1 MKQITLPPTPP
12 KPQPIKLQKIA
23 TRPPI
28 QLNKISTPNNP
39 QLPRK
44 IEEIMADIQ
53 NLQTQKITPLE
64 WIYCLHTK
72 PQWDKQNP
80 DLAIPTAET
89 IWQEAITNP
98 AIKNPLIWRLSLYQT
113 NNQTPL
119 PPSLIETFPTFAN
132 NAKGNDTYAVQ
143 IINTL
148 PHPDAPKNLAKLSW
162 QYAITPQQLT
172 QKAGIP
178 LCLSPIQNAYNYL
191 AGIFPPGSNPNK
203 KEAEWL
209 LNCLQEM
216 SPQQQIIAT
225 EELLTKISPDVAIK
239 MPQFLEFIQNKFN
252 QNQLSPTATTILNK
266 CLGAINYSKFE
277 QLINLLARMLRLED
291 SDRQKL
297 EEKRDFWANYSERIQ
312 KIRFLLPQ
320 TSIDTLGYQL
330 QQKVD
335 TFKKNEPTEVC
346 IFAFEKSI
354 VIEILR
360 DQTNEAHLLPRTP
373 QNERLLFQSS
383 GLTLKRLRSLET
395 QVFDRVYLWQF
406 FYQQFLQEKNIYP
419 NDDIEYFKGLP
430 KNIGR
435 YSKKAGLELPTG
447 PEIKQREKQLKQ
459 WQKDIAEL
467 TKKTWKQKNPDILKN
482 RVFTTSLF
490 LKKTNLKNP

>member
-1 MKQITLPPTPP
+1 MKQINLPPTPP

-23 TRPPI
+23 TLPPI
-28 QLNKISTPNNP
+28 NLNKIPTPNKP
-39 QLPRK
+39 QKPRK
-44 IEEIMADIQ
+44 IEEIMGDIQ
-53 NLQTQKITPLE
+53 NLQTEKITPLE
-64 WIYCLHTK
+64 WIYCLYTK

-89 IWQEAITNP
+89 IWQEAIKNP
-98 AIKNPLIWRLSLYQT
+98 AIKNPLIWRLSLHQI
-113 NNQTPL
+113 NNQTSL
-119 PPSLIETFPTFAN
+119 TPSLIETFPTFAN

-148 PHPDAPKNLAKLSW
+148 PHPDASKNLAKLSW
-162 QYAITPQQLT
+162 QYAITPQQLS

-178 LCLSPIQNAYNYL
+178 PWLSPIQNAYNYL

-216 SPQQQIIAT
+216 FPQQQIIAT

-239 MPQFLEFIQNKFN
+239 MPKILEFIQENFN
-252 QNQLSPTATTILNK
+252 QNQLSPSAKTILNK
-266 CLGAINYSKFE
+266 CISAINYSKFE

-335 TFKKNEPTEVC
+335 TFKKNEPTEAF

-360 DQTNEAHLLPRTP
+360 DQTNEAHWLPRTP
-373 QNERLLFQSS
+373 QNERLLFQSA
-383 GLTLKRLRSLET
+383 GLTLKRIRSLET
-395 QVFDRVYLWQF
+395 EIHDRVDLWQF
-406 FYQQFLQEKNIYP
+406 FYQNFLQQKNIHP
-419 NDDIEYFKGLP
+419 NDNTEYFKGLP
-430 KNIGR
+430 RNTGR
-435 YSKKAGLELPTG
+435 YSQTTGLQLPTG
-447 PEIKQREKQLKQ
+447 PELKQREKQLKQ
-459 WQKDIAEL
+459 WQKQIQEL
-467 TKKTWKQKNPDILKN
+467 TKK
-482 RVFTTSLF
+482 
-490 LKKTNLKNP
+490 